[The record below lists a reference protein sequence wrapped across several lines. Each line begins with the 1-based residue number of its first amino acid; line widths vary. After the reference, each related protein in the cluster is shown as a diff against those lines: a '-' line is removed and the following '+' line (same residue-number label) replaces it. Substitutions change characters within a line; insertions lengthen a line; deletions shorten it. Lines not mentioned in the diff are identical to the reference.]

1 MIRVVLLED
10 YLDYARKL
18 GCVQK
23 LEQSV
28 ELKIFTTKSATEDE
42 TVERMRD
49 ADIVVTIRDRV
60 VYSRSLLAQL
70 GHLKLLSVCG
80 ARLSHIDL
88 EAATQHGVL
97 ICAPSLQEQGMI
109 PKMATADQTWNLILG
124 LVKETIM
131 NDRAMRDGR
140 WQTRPP
146 RGLAGKTLGLLG
158 LGAVGKQVAE
168 IGRAMRMRVIA
179 WSPHM
184 TPERASESGA
194 EFVPFKQ
201 IFSLSDIVSIHA
213 PLLTENRDMVGEAE
227 LSLMR
232 PHALL
237 VNTARG
243 ALVNEKALQQALERG
258 TIAGAGL
265 DVYWEEPL
273 PLDHWL
279 RRQKN
284 VLLSPH
290 LGAFTDEGYESLICP
305 AIDNVMAF
313 LDGRAKNLV
322 NPQLLE

>member
-18 GCVQK
+18 ACVQK
-23 LEQSV
+23 LEQRV
-28 ELKIFTTKSATEDE
+28 GLKIFTTKAATEAE

-60 VYSRSLLAQL
+60 VYSRSLLAQM

-88 EAATQHGVL
+88 EAAIQHGVL
-97 ICAPSLQEQGMI
+97 ICAPSLQEQGTI
-109 PKMATADQTWNLILG
+109 SKMATAEQTWNLILG
-124 LVKETIM
+124 LVKETTM

-146 RGLAGKTLGLLG
+146 QGLAGKTLGILG
-158 LGAVGKQVAE
+158 LGVVGKQVAE
-168 IGRAMRMRVIA
+168 IGKTMRMRVIA
-179 WSPHM
+179 WSPHL
-184 TPERASESGA
+184 TSERARESNA
-194 EFVPFKQ
+194 EFVSFKQ

-213 PLLTENRDMVGEAE
+213 PLLTDNRDMVGEAE
-227 LSLMR
+227 LSLMH

-237 VNTARG
+237 VNTARA
-243 ALVNEKALQQALERG
+243 ALVNEKTLRQALEQD

-273 PLDHWL
+273 PIDHWL

-290 LGAFTDEGYESLICP
+290 LGAFTDKGYESLICP

-313 LDGRAKNLV
+313 LDGHPKNLV